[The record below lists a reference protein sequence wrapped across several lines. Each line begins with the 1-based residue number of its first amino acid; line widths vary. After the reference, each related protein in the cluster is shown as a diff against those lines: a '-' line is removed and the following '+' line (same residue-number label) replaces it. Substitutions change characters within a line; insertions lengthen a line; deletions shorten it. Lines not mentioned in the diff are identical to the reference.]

1 MIFQHFYLIEKRL
14 KGGFCTNFFLQL
26 NTIPFSILERTK
38 WSIAGFQRENINL
51 SCCVIVGICEY
62 FMSTLLLPTYFYQ
75 AKHLFMFCYYNKTF
89 LLVVNCVYSFEY
101 VQKYTQIIL
110 HVFVLLGLSCGW
122 TVNDNSHVVRLLLFI
137 DDLGQILAVYAMK
150 HTVFSICCCLT
161 VDV

>member
-1 MIFQHFYLIEKRL
+1 MKNGSKEDSVQ
-14 KGGFCTNFFLQL
+14 TFFLQL

-122 TVNDNSHVVRLLLFI
+122 TVNDNSHVVRPLLFI